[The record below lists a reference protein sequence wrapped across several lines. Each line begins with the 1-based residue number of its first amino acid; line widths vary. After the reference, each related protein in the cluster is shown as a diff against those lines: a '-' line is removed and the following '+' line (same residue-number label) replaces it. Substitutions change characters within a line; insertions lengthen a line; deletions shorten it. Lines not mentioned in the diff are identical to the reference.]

1 MQVSGAGNYFDSPLY
16 SEKKKLKIF
25 WIEKN
30 AKITRRFYGYKGSAN
45 TYNVEIL
52 NSIILNMQ
60 LEVS

>member
-1 MQVSGAGNYFDSPLY
+1 MPAITLIALY
-16 SEKKKLKIF
+16 IVKKKNWKFFELK
-25 WIEKN
+25 KN
-30 AKITRRFYGYKGSAN
+30 AKMTRRFYGYKGSAN